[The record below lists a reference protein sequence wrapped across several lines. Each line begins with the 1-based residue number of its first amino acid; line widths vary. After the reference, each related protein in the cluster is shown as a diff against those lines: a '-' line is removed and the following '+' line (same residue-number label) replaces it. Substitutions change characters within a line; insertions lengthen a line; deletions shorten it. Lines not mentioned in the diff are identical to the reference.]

1 MPLLPLL
8 TLFHYNLARI
18 HPFSDGNGR
27 TARLLTGL
35 LCIRRGYPP
44 MVIDALYREQYIA
57 ALTCA
62 HKHLDF
68 DPLLELM
75 CVALTDTMEEF
86 ISAHPLH

>member
-8 TLFHYNLARI
+8 TLFHYNFLRI
-18 HPFSDGNGR
+18 HPFHDGNGR

-35 LCIRRGYPP
+35 LCMRKGYPP
-44 MVIDALYREQYIA
+44 MVINANYRDQYIA

-62 HKHLDF
+62 NKYLNF

-75 CVALTDTMEEF
+75 DIALTDTIKEF
-86 ISAHPLH
+86 IANYPLE